1 MEDNIILKKDSKNL
15 NRNFFMLYA
24 PRNIKIEPTEFQR
37 IDSGVLAFIPKNG
50 RGFVTSK
57 YREDEIIEISNIE
70 QRLWW
75 R

>member
-1 MEDNIILKKDSKNL
+1 
-15 NRNFFMLYA
+15 MLYA
-24 PRNIKIEPTEFQR
+24 PRNIKIEPTEFQI

-57 YREDEIIEISNIE
+57 YREGKIIEISNRE
-70 QRLWW
+70 QLLWW

>member
-1 MEDNIILKKDSKNL
+1 MENIIILKKDSKNL
-15 NRNFFMLYA
+15 KRNFFMLCA
-24 PRNIKIEPTEFQR
+24 PRSIKIEPTEFQI
-37 IDSGVLAFIPKNG
+37 IDSGVLAFTPKNG

-57 YREDEIIEISNIE
+57 YREDIEISNRE

>member
-15 NRNFFMLYA
+15 KRNFFMLYA

-37 IDSGVLAFIPKNG
+37 NNSGVLVFIPKNG
-50 RGFVTSK
+50 LSFVTSK
-57 YREDEIIEISNIE
+57 YREDEIIEISNRE

>member
-1 MEDNIILKKDSKNL
+1 MK
-15 NRNFFMLYA
+15 RNFFMLYA
-24 PRNIKIEPTEFQR
+24 PRNIKIEPTEFQI

-57 YREDEIIEISNIE
+57 YREGKIIEISNRE
-70 QRLWW
+70 QLLWW